1 MVPLYPVTK
10 QVGGLQVVPR
20 TNNDET
26 QEYLTEKYGHMIY
39 EDWLELPKDD
49 KFIGTG
55 KLLTVD
61 PGCLILWDSRT
72 IHGGYVGKGPLP
84 DEERLLRLSMT
95 VCHAPFS
102 SWDRQAQPDMLQKR
116 MEAVFKGG
124 TTTHWPFEFHQ
135 NSFRDSC
142 KKE

>member
-1 MVPLYPVTK
+1 MVPLYPV
-10 QVGGLQVVPR
+10 

-84 DEERLLRLSMT
+84 EEDRLYRLSMT
-95 VCHAPFS
+95 VCMTPFTK
-102 SWDRQAQPDMLQKR
+102 WDREKYPNLLQKR
-116 MEAVFKGG
+116 ME
-124 TTTHWPFEFHQ
+124 
-135 NSFRDSC
+135 
-142 KKE
+142 

>member
-1 MVPLYPVTK
+1 
-10 QVGGLQVVPR
+10 
-20 TNNDET
+20 
-26 QEYLTEKYGHMIY
+26 MIY
-39 EDWLELPKDD
+39 GDWLELPKED

-84 DEERLLRLSMT
+84 EEERLLRLSMT

-102 SWDRQAQPDMLQKR
+102 SWDRQAQPDMLKKR
-116 MEAVFKGG
+116 LEAV
-124 TTTHWPFEFHQ
+124 H
-135 NSFRDSC
+135 
-142 KKE
+142 

>member
-1 MVPLYPVTK
+1 M
-10 QVGGLQVVPR
+10 GGLQVVPR

-26 QEYLTEKYGHMIY
+26 QKYLSEKYERMIY
-39 EDWLELPKDD
+39 GDWLELPKED

-102 SWDRQAQPDMLQKR
+102 SWDRQAQPDLLKSR
-116 MEAVFKGG
+116 METVFEGG

-135 NSFRDSC
+135 NNFRDSC
-142 KKE
+142 RKE

>member
-1 MVPLYPVTK
+1 M
-10 QVGGLQVVPR
+10 GGLQVVPR

-26 QEYLTEKYGHMIY
+26 QKYLSEKYEHMIY
-39 EDWLELPKDD
+39 GDWLELPKED

-84 DEERLLRLSMT
+84 GEERLLRLSMT

-102 SWDRQAQPDMLQKR
+102 SWDRQAQPDMLKKR
-116 MEAVFKGG
+116 LEAV
-124 TTTHWPFEFHQ
+124 H
-135 NSFRDSC
+135 
-142 KKE
+142 